1 MIDYPIRS
9 GEGGAWLAPDH
20 MAEFAGVAE
29 AAGVDAIALTD
40 HPAPSKK
47 WLENGGHET
56 LDPFAGLSYFAAVTS
71 RIRLMTY
78 LTVVPYRNPFVTA
91 KAMTSVDVLSGGRA
105 TFVLGTG
112 YLRSEFGA
120 LGVEFDERNDLF
132 DEAAEVMLG
141 VWSTDSFEYEGR
153 HFTARGQI
161 ISPGPVQKPH
171 PPLWLGGNAAKT
183 RERVARWAQ
192 GWAPMRADATF
203 ASVTRT
209 AALADDDALRDAIA
223 DLARRLE
230 NHGRSLA
237 DIDLMVWSDGFDPG
251 CTRGPPRRD
260 REAWRS
266 WEPRGPRCTPTR
278 RRSPPSS
285 TSSGRGARCGPG
297 WADDRRVR
305 RPGLENLTGVK
316 SDL

>member
-1 MIDYPIRS
+1 VKFMIDYPIRS
-9 GEGGAWLAPDH
+9 DESGAWIDPGN
-20 MAEFAGVAE
+20 MAECARLAE
-29 AAGVDAIALTD
+29 EVGVDAIALTD

-71 RIRLMTY
+71 RVRLMTY

-120 LGVEFDERNDLF
+120 LGVEFEERNDLF

-161 ISPGPVQKPH
+161 ISPGPVQTPH

-192 GWAPMRADATF
+192 GWAPMRADAAF

-237 DIDLMVWSDGFDPG
+237 DIDLMVWSDAF
-251 CTRGPPRRD
+251 
-260 REAWRS
+260 
-266 WEPRGPRCTPTR
+266 EPATPDAHVDEIGSLAEMGATWTSLR
-278 RRSPPSS
+278 VD
-285 TSSGRGARCGPG
+285 TSSFPAFLDGLRAWGEVRARMG
-297 WADDRRVR
+297 
-305 RPGLENLTGVK
+305 
-316 SDL
+316 

>member
-1 MIDYPIRS
+1 VKFMIEYPIRS
-9 GEGGAWLAPDH
+9 DEGGTWLKPEN
-20 MAEFAGVAE
+20 MAEFARVAE

-47 WLENGGHET
+47 WLDTGGHET

-71 RIRLMTY
+71 TVRLMTY
-78 LTVVPYRNPFVTA
+78 LTVLPYRNPLVTA

-120 LGVEFDERNDLF
+120 LGVDFDERNDLF
-132 DEAAEVMLG
+132 DEAAEVLLG

-192 GWAPMRADATF
+192 GWAPMRADAAF

-209 AALADDDALRDAIA
+209 AALVDDDSLRLAIA
-223 DLARRLE
+223 DLSRRLE
-230 NHGRSLA
+230 NHGRTLA
-237 DIDLMVWSDGFDPG
+237 DIDLMVWSHPMDDSGVEAYLDQMGTLAELGATWTTLRLDSSSFAALLDGL
-251 CTRGPPRRD
+251 R
-260 REAWRS
+260 AWG
-266 WEPRGPRCTPTR
+266 EVR
-278 RRSPPSS
+278 RRL
-285 TSSGRGARCGPG
+285 G
-297 WADDRRVR
+297 
-305 RPGLENLTGVK
+305 
-316 SDL
+316 